1 MVTPEWRV
9 AMKVK
14 TLLLTGAVSVGVAV
28 GAIGYAFHGG
38 AQTPVTVVDLVKRNL
53 ASGGNEG
60 SIFLVELA
68 PGAAVGRHYHP
79 GDAFAYILEG
89 SMVLELDGQPPVTL
103 KPGDSGHVLPRQV
116 HDDKNASSSKPVKFL
131 VFHVTEKGQPLAVP
145 VR

>member
-1 MVTPEWRV
+1 
-9 AMKVK
+9 MKLNV
-14 TLLLTGAVSVGVAV
+14 LVLTSAVIVGAVL
-28 GAIGYAFHGG
+28 GAIGHAFHGG
-38 AQTPVTVVDLVKRNL
+38 AQPPVTVVDLVKRDL

-68 PGAAVGRHYHP
+68 PGAGVGRHYHP

-89 SMVLELDGQPPVTL
+89 SMVLELEGKPPVTL
-103 KPGDSGHVLPRQV
+103 KAGDSGHVLPRQV

-131 VFHVTEKGQPLAVP
+131 VFHVTQKGQPLAVP

>member
-1 MVTPEWRV
+1 
-9 AMKVK
+9 MKMR
-14 TLLLTGAVSVGVAV
+14 TLILAGAASIGLTV
-28 GAIGYAFHGG
+28 GAIGYAFHGS
-38 AQTPVTVVDLVKRNL
+38 AQTPVTVVELVKRNL
-53 ASGGNEG
+53 ASGNEG

-68 PGAAVGRHYHP
+68 PGASVGRHYHP

-103 KPGDSGHVLPRQV
+103 KPGDSGHVMPRQV
-116 HDDKNASSSKPVKFL
+116 HDDKNASSSRPVKFL

>member
-1 MVTPEWRV
+1 
-9 AMKVK
+9 MKLNV
-14 TLLLTGAVSVGVAV
+14 LILTGAVSVGVAL
-28 GAIGYAFHGG
+28 GAIGNAFHGG
-38 AQTPVTVVDLVKRNL
+38 AQTPVTVVDLVKRSL
-53 ASGGNEG
+53 ASGANEG

-103 KPGDSGHVLPRQV
+103 KPGDSGHVAPRQV
-116 HDDKNASSSKPVKFL
+116 HDDKNASTSKPVKFL
-131 VFHVTEKGQPLAVP
+131 VFHVTQKGQPLAIP